1 MDLAFRWDVRTRLVS
16 EIARPAEP
24 FAKRVRSSKLTV
36 MTDPAAPTFITYGT
50 SGYRRAGAAL
60 FLAGFATFS
69 LLYCVQ
75 PLLPVLARDFAVS
88 PAESSLALSLA
99 TGTLAFSIVFAGIF
113 SQGLGRRGLMFASM
127 TLAAV
132 LSFVAALTPSWYG
145 LLAAR
150 TLEGLVLGGVP
161 AVAMAYLAEEI
172 EPGHLGKAMGLY
184 VGGTAFGGMMG
195 RVGMG
200 LLGEFLP
207 WRSALMVLAAVC
219 MLGVIGFRL
228 LLPPSRNFLR
238 RPGFDLAFHAS
249 AFRGH
254 IASPA
259 LLRIYATAFLGM
271 SVFVTLY
278 NYVTFRLTEA
288 PYLLSQT
295 ALSMIFLAYG
305 FGVVS
310 SSMGGVLAD
319 RFGGRPLLIGG
330 YVLMLAGILL
340 TLGSH
345 LSLIIAGLVTMTA
358 GFFVSHA
365 VASSSVGPLAGDA
378 KGHAAALYLLFYYLG
393 SSVSGTTGGW
403 FWEHGGW
410 NAVAL
415 MTGVCALLGL
425 VLAFF
430 VQRSAAR

>member
-1 MDLAFRWDVRTRLVS
+1 MLFQTGA
-16 EIARPAEP
+16 
-24 FAKRVRSSKLTV
+24 V
-36 MTDPAAPTFITYGT
+36 MKPAAPVWIAYGT
-50 SGYRRAGAAL
+50 PEYRRAGVAL

-75 PLLPVLARDFAVS
+75 PLLPVFARDFAVS

-99 TGTLAFSIVFAGIF
+99 TGTLAFSIAAAGAF
-113 SQGLGRRGLMFASM
+113 SQGIGRRGLIFASM

-132 LSFVAALTPSWYG
+132 LSFVAAITPDWYG

-172 EPGHLGKAMGLY
+172 DPGPLGKAMGLY

-195 RVGMG
+195 RIGMG
-200 LLGEFLP
+200 LLGEFMT
-207 WRSALMVLAAVC
+207 WRSALMVLAGVC
-219 MLGVIGFRL
+219 FIGAIGFRL
-228 LLPPSRNFLR
+228 LLPPSRNFVR
-238 RPGFDLAFHAS
+238 RPGLDLAFHA
-249 AFRGH
+249 AALRAH
-254 IASPA
+254 LASPG
-259 LLRIYATAFLGM
+259 LVRIYASAFLGM

-288 PYLLSQT
+288 PYFLSQS
-295 ALSMIFLAYG
+295 AISLIFLAYG
-305 FGVVS
+305 FGVIS

-319 RFGGRPLLIGG
+319 RLGGRPLLIGG
-330 YVLMLAGILL
+330 FVLMLAGVGL
-340 TLGSH
+340 TLS
-345 LSLIIAGLVTMTA
+345 SLLVFIIAGLVIMTI
-358 GFFVSHA
+358 GFFVAHA
-365 VASSSVGPLAGDA
+365 VASGAVGPLAGQA

-410 NAVAL
+410 NAVAA
-415 MTGVCALLGL
+415 MTGLCALLGL
-425 VLAFF
+425 ALAFF
-430 VQRSAAR
+430 TRRSP